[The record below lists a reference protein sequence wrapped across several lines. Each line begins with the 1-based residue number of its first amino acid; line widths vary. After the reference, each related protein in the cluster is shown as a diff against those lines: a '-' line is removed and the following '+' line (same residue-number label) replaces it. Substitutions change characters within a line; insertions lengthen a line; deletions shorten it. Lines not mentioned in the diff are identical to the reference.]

1 MWPRRLRQW
10 LAASP
15 RGATAIFPSG
25 IPISYPRTSLRSH
38 SGSVPKI
45 SFSPK
50 PPENTKQ
57 KKKKKTLTQ
66 PNQTVRAPPAS
77 SEADS
82 NPSLS
87 STSPASSSWA
97 IGDSSWEPWG
107 SLRRGHCNP
116 PSPCSCPADQ
126 DRPAGARLLVHPWG
140 VGVVGCG
147 RSHVATTWPVIG

>member
-1 MWPRRLRQW
+1 MGPRRLRQR
-10 LAASP
+10 LAAAP
-15 RGATAIFPSG
+15 RGATATFSSG

-45 SFSPK
+45 SFSPN
-50 PPENTKQ
+50 PPESTKQ
-57 KKKKKTLTQ
+57 NKNKKRKT

-107 SLRRGHCNP
+107 SLCYGRCD
-116 PSPCSCPADQ
+116 PSSCCSCPADQ
-126 DRPAGARLLVHPWG
+126 DRLAGARLLVHLWG
-140 VGVVGCG
+140 VGAVGCG
-147 RSHVATTWPVIG
+147 GSHVVMTWPVIG